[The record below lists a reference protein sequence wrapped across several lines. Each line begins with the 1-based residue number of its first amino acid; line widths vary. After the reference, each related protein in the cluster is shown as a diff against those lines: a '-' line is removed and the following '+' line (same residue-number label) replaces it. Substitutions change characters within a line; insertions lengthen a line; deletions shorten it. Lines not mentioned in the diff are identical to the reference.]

1 MAIISFTGFFIVK
14 SDNTTLQP
22 NITMYILHTVPYT
35 FPYVLKRRIWVTIK
49 SFFSC
54 HHFLCSPDI
63 NEWFGCDIV
72 GRN

>member
-35 FPYVLKRRIWVTIK
+35 GREIN
-49 SFFSC
+49 FF
-54 HHFLCSPDI
+54 F
-63 NEWFGCDIV
+63 
-72 GRN
+72 